1 MFKLKEKFKTRKR
14 LNLENIYEMLYQ
26 SLSLN
31 QEKISKLEIELE
43 EARAKNRDDFW
54 GKNSL
59 EKQLTKEIEKKDAII
74 QELREYNQKLY
85 DYAYKLATIIQA
97 DREKSFE
104 DNQKLLDENKI
115 SHYKF
120 MKDSNYDESIIR
132 HWKAGSVPRLDI
144 IYYIAK
150 NLGGSIDE
158 LIGRY

>member
-14 LNLENIYEMLYQ
+14 LSLENIYEMLYQ

-97 DREKSFE
+97 D
-104 DNQKLLDENKI
+104 NQKMLDEIADLKSDHYAVKKVSSGRTPSKQKVGVKSSTVTSKI
-115 SHYKF
+115 IK
-120 MKDSNYDESIIR
+120 KVKE
-132 HWKAGSVPRLDI
+132 
-144 IYYIAK
+144 
-150 NLGGSIDE
+150 
-158 LIGRY
+158 

>member
-1 MFKLKEKFKTRKR
+1 MFKLKEIFKTRRR

-43 EARAKNRDDFW
+43 KEREKTKDDFW

-85 DYAYKLATIIQA
+85 DYTYKLATIIQ
-97 DREKSFE
+97 S
-104 DNQKLLDENKI
+104 DNQKLLDEIANLN
-115 SHYKF
+115 SDQATHYIRTKNNLLNS
-120 MKDSNYDESIIR
+120 DSYDNS
-132 HWKAGSVPRLDI
+132 D
-144 IYYIAK
+144 
-150 NLGGSIDE
+150 NQ
-158 LIGRY
+158 